1 MGKPKP
7 QKKKSS
13 KSSKPREKSVLGPGG
28 SVSKQKMAQNPS
40 TLIDDATILLQTGRA
55 DEALEIAQQALAL
68 TAENSPAQL
77 PALDLLGEINVE
89 LGEIET
95 AREIFTRSVELDP
108 NGSIPESEGGG
119 AEKFLWLAQ
128 LSEKGGVDSV
138 QWFEKGV
145 SSLRQTLQSLE
156 GKMTPGELSSVEE
169 KKTKL
174 ANALCAVAEIYM
186 TDLSWE
192 EDAEAHCESLITEA
206 LLVTPDAPE
215 VLQTLASIRISQLRT
230 EDAQAALK
238 RSMDLWKDL
247 APEDPKVPDF
257 AVRISLAR
265 LLMEVT
271 LEFEALEVLERLILE
286 DDQSVEAWYL
296 GGWCLYLLAEK
307 QQAPKDAQ
315 EDDPAESPRHASLV
329 ASREWLKQSLKLY
342 ESLQYEDER
351 LHDHALELVQ
361 GMNQEIGEDME
372 DSEAEGDG
380 EEWEDEEIEAD
391 SDDEDHEMA
400 DS

>member
-1 MGKPKP
+1 MGKPKI
-7 QKKKSS
+7 QKKKNKLSR
-13 KSSKPREKSVLGPGG
+13 PQSVLSPGG
-28 SVSKQKMAQNPS
+28 SVSKNTMSNPDPS
-40 TLIDDATILLQTGRA
+40 TLLDQASVLLQTGQA
-55 DEALEIAQQALAL
+55 EAAVEVAQQALDLA
-68 TAENSPAQL
+68 PADSAAQRL
-77 PALDLLGEINVE
+77 AVNLLGEINVE
-89 LGEIET
+89 LGEIDT
-95 AREIFTRSVELDP
+95 ARQHFLRAVELDP
-108 NGSIPESEGGG
+108 NGSISEAEGGG

-128 LSEKGGVDSV
+128 LSEEGGKDSV

-156 GKMTPGELSSVEE
+156 DGKTTPAEAANAQE

-174 ANALCAVAEIYM
+174 ANALCAVSEIYM

-192 EDAEAHCESLITEA
+192 EDAESRCDSLITEA

-230 EDAQAALK
+230 EDAQAALT
-238 RSMDLWKDL
+238 RSIELWKDL
-247 APEDPKVPDF
+247 PPEDPNVPDF

-271 LEFEALEVLERLILE
+271 LEMEALEVLERLILE

-307 QQAPKDAQ
+307 QQAPRDADA
-315 EDDPAESPRHASLV
+315 EDAENPRHASLV
-329 ASREWLKQSLKLY
+329 ASREWLMQSLKLY
-342 ESLQYEDER
+342 ALLEYEDEPLR
-351 LHDHALELVQ
+351 DHAMELVQ
-361 GMNQEIGEDME
+361 EMNKELGEDMD
-372 DSEAEGDG
+372 DSEGEDEGDD
-380 EEWEDEEIEAD
+380 EEWDDEDVE
-391 SDDEDHEMA
+391 SDEDHEMA

>member
-1 MGKPKP
+1 MGKPRP

-13 KSSKPREKSVLGPGG
+13 KSRAKSVLGPGG
-28 SVSKQKMAQNPS
+28 SISKQKMAQSPS
-40 TLIDDATILLQTGRA
+40 ELLDQATILLQTGRVE
-55 DEALEIAQQALAL
+55 EALGHAQQALDL
-68 TAENSPAQL
+68 TAGNGNAQL
-77 PALDLLGEINVE
+77 PALNLLGEINVE

-95 AREIFTRSVELDP
+95 AREYLLRAVELDP
-108 NGSIPESEGGG
+108 TGSIPESEGGG
-119 AEKFLWLAQ
+119 AEKFMWLAQ
-128 LSEKGGVDSV
+128 LSEQGGMDSV

-145 SSLRQTLQSLE
+145 VSLRQIIQSLE
-156 GKMTPGELSSVEE
+156 GKTSTEDVANSVE
-169 KKTKL
+169 KKAKL
-174 ANALCAVAEIYM
+174 SNALCAVSEIYM

-192 EDAEAHCESLITEA
+192 EDAEARCEALITEA
-206 LLVTPDAPE
+206 ITVTPEAPE

-238 RSMDLWKDL
+238 KSVGLWKDL
-247 APEDPKVPDF
+247 SPEDPKVPDF
-257 AVRISLAR
+257 ATRISLAR

-307 QQAPKDAQ
+307 QEAPKDIQ
-315 EDDPAESPRHASLV
+315 DDETESPRHASLI

-342 ESLQYEDER
+342 DLLQYEDER
-351 LHDHALELVQ
+351 LRDHALELVQ
-361 GMNQEIGEDME
+361 GMVQEIGEDMDDDSDEGEGE
-372 DSEAEGDG
+372 DYEDG
-380 EEWEDEEIEAD
+380 EIDVE

>member
-1 MGKPKP
+1 MGKPRP

-13 KSSKPREKSVLGPGG
+13 KSRTKSVLGPGG
-28 SVSKQKMAQNPS
+28 SISKPKMSQDPS
-40 TLIDDATILLQTGRA
+40 TLLDQATILLQTGRA
-55 DEALEIAQQALAL
+55 DEALPTAQQALDLA
-68 TAENSPAQL
+68 ADNVAVQL
-77 PALDLLGEINVE
+77 QAVNLLGEINVE

-95 AREIFTRSVELDP
+95 AREYFLRAVEQDP
-108 NGSIPESEGGG
+108 NGSIPESQGGG
-119 AEKFLWLAQ
+119 AEKFMWLAQ
-128 LSEKGGVDSV
+128 LSEQGGTDSV

-145 SSLRQTLQSLE
+145 SSLRQTLQALD
-156 GKMTPGELSSVEE
+156 GKTSAEEVALAEE
-169 KKTKL
+169 KKVKL
-174 ANALCAVAEIYM
+174 SNALCAVAEIYM

-192 EDAEAHCESLITEA
+192 EDAEARCEALITEA
-206 LLVTPDAPE
+206 LTVTPDAPE
-215 VLQTLASIRISQLRT
+215 VLQTFASIRISQLKT
-230 EDAQAALK
+230 EEAQEALK
-238 RSMDLWKDL
+238 RSTSLWKDL

-307 QQAPKDAQ
+307 QQAPKDIA
-315 EDDPAESPRHASLV
+315 EDEAAESPRHASLI

-342 ESLQYEDER
+342 DLLQYEDEP
-351 LHDHALELVQ
+351 LQSHALELIQ
-361 GMNQEIGEDME
+361 GMVAEIGEDME
-372 DSEAEGDG
+372 DSEAEGEG
-380 EEWEDEEIEAD
+380 EGEDWDEEIDAD